1 VCSKSCGCS
10 FTLQYLVA
18 KLKSTVPSYY
28 CSIAAPVSRL
38 NLTFNFSCAPSR
50 LESAC
55 LCSSLK
61 QIRPTTGRKILRLRF
76 VVIRLAVAEALQTDD
91 HNSQNWRLACS
102 LYGRNTAGIHHLLV
116 LSLFLGGDNIACV
129 RTRTKRSWSSFIL
142 CLFCTST
149 IQSRCRPVIRVD
161 RSLVHLVCVFIFEFF
176 KKLID
181 V

>member
-91 HNSQNWRLACS
+91 KFTKLTACMFTIRPKHGRYTPFTGFVSFPGRGQHRL
-102 LYGRNTAGIHHLLV
+102 RTHKDKTELV
-116 LSLFLGGDNIACV
+116 I
-129 RTRTKRSWSSFIL
+129 I
-142 CLFCTST
+142 
-149 IQSRCRPVIRVD
+149 
-161 RSLVHLVCVFIFEFF
+161 HLVFV
-176 KKLID
+176 LY
-181 V
+181 